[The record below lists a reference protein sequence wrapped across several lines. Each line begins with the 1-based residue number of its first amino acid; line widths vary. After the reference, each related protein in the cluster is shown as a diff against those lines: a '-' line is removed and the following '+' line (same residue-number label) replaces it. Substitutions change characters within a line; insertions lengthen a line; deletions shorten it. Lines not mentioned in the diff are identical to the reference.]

1 MSELPAAAAAELAAQ
16 LAALGE
22 EFQRSLP
29 GRIGE
34 IETALIALGT
44 DSEHWQQAALRELRD
59 AAHRLA
65 GAAGTFGHPLLA
77 ATASEIEQLAQQ
89 LGADPAAPADGAQE
103 AFTGLLAGLNR
114 ALATDEG
121 ARK

>member
-1 MSELPAAAAAELAAQ
+1 MSEPPAAAAAELAAQ
-16 LAALGE
+16 LAALGV

-44 DSEHWQQAALRELRD
+44 DSEHWQQAALHELRA

-89 LGADPAAPADGAQE
+89 LDADPAARADGARGV
-103 AFTGLLAGLNR
+103 FDGLLARLNR
-114 ALATDEG
+114 ALALGEG
-121 ARK
+121 TRG